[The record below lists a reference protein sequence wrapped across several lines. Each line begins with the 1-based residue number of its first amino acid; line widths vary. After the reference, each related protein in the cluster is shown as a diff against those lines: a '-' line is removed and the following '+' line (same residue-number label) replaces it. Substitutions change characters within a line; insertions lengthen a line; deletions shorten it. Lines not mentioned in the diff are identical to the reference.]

1 MIGLLFLLL
10 IVILIFCGLPLFAA
24 IGITGIIQFALSGI
38 DPTVVIVEMYRV
50 ASAPTLLAIP
60 LFTLAGYVLAESR
73 APRRLLDLA
82 DALLGWIPGGVA
94 IGALATCALF
104 TCFTGASGI
113 TIVALGGLILPI
125 LLKNNYT
132 EKFSMGLI
140 TSSGSLGLLFPP
152 SLPLILYGLI
162 ASVSIDQLFRAGL
175 IPGFL
180 IIAILAVYAIRNDVL
195 KKEERTR
202 FSWKQL
208 WKALR
213 ETIWELPIPIVILG
227 GIYGGFITAVEASAV
242 TAFYVLLAEFIL
254 NRDLSIRR
262 DLVRIMRD
270 SVQLIGGI
278 LIILSCSMGAT
289 AYLIDAEIPQKALLL
304 TQQVFSSKITFLLV
318 LNIFLLLTGMLLDIF
333 SAIIIVVP
341 LIAPIALSYGVNPV
355 HLGIIFLANLEI
367 GYLTPPI
374 GLNLFIASYRFN
386 KSITELYKV
395 SLPFLALMLIALA
408 LITYIP
414 DLSLFLVRSIK

>member
-1 MIGLLFLLL
+1 MMGLLFLLL
-10 IVILIFCGLPLFAA
+10 IVFLIFCGLPLFAA

-73 APRRLLDLA
+73 APRRLLNLA
-82 DALLGWIPGGVA
+82 EALIGWIPGGVA
-94 IGALATCALF
+94 IGVLATCALF

-180 IIAILAVYAIRNDVL
+180 IIVILSVYAIRNDVL

-202 FSWKQL
+202 FAWKQL
-208 WKALR
+208 WKALK

-242 TAFYVLLAEFIL
+242 TAFYVLFAEFLL
-254 NRDLSIRR
+254 NRDLSFRH

-304 TQQVFSSKITFLLV
+304 TQQVFSSKITFLLA

-341 LIAPIALSYGVNPV
+341 LIVPIALSYGIDPV

-414 DLSLFLVRSIK
+414 DLSLFLVSLMK

>member
-1 MIGLLFLLL
+1 MGLLIFGL
-10 IVILIFCGLPLFAA
+10 VIIFILCGLPLFAA
-24 IGITGIIQFALSGI
+24 IGIIGILEFAISGI
-38 DPTVVIVEMYRV
+38 DPTVVIVELYRI

-73 APRRLLDLA
+73 APRRLLNLA
-82 DALLGWIPGGVA
+82 EAVLGWIPGGLA
-94 IGALATCALF
+94 IGALGTCALF

-125 LLKNNYT
+125 LLKNNYS
-132 EKFSMGLI
+132 EKFSMGLV

-152 SLPLILYGLI
+152 SLPLILYGII
-162 ASVSIDQLFRAGL
+162 ASVSIDKLFMAGL
-175 IPGFL
+175 IPGTIL
-180 IIAILAVYAIRNDVL
+180 ILILSIYAIRKDVL

-202 FSWKQL
+202 FSWTRS
-208 WKALR
+208 WSALKSA
-213 ETIWELPIPIVILG
+213 IWELPIPVVVLG

-242 TAFYVLLAEFIL
+242 TAFYVLVAEFFI
-254 NRDLSIRR
+254 NRDLSLRR

-289 AYLIDAEIPQKALLL
+289 AYLIDAEIPQKALLWI
-304 TQQVFSSKITFLLV
+304 QQIITSKITFLLV
-318 LNIFLLLTGMLLDIF
+318 LNLFLLITGALLDIF

-341 LIAPIALSYGVNPV
+341 LIIPIALSYGINPV
-355 HLGIIFLANLEI
+355 HLGIIFLTNLEI
-367 GYLTPPI
+367 GYITPPI
-374 GLNLFIASYRFN
+374 GLNLFIASFRFK
-386 KSITELYKV
+386 KSITYLYKV
-395 SLPFLALMLIALA
+395 SLPFLFLMLIALL

-414 DLSLFLVRSIK
+414 QLSLFLVGLMQ

>member
-1 MIGLLFLLL
+1 MTGLLFLLL

-73 APRRLLDLA
+73 APRRLLNLA
-82 DALLGWIPGGVA
+82 EALLGWIPGGVA

-180 IIAILAVYAIRNDVL
+180 IIVILSVYAIRNDVL
-195 KKEERTR
+195 KKEERIR

-213 ETIWELPIPIVILG
+213 GTVWELPIPIVILG

-242 TAFYVLLAEFIL
+242 TAFYVLVAEFGL

-341 LIAPIALSYGVNPV
+341 LIVPIALSYGVDPV
-355 HLGIIFLANLEI
+355 HLGIIFLTNLEI

-386 KSITELYKV
+386 KSITELYRV

-414 DLSLFLVRSIK
+414 DLSLFLVNLMD